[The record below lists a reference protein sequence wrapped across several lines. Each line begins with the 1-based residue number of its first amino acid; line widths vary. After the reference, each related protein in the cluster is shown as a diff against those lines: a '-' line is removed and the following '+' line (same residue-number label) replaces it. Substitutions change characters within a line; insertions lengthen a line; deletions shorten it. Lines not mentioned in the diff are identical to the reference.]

1 MLLLLLQVCRPLGIP
16 VIINDRVDVA
26 LVTDADGVHV
36 GQSDIPAAAVRK
48 MLGPNKILGVSV
60 KTPAEAV
67 QAEADGADYLGSGAV
82 YFTGTKASDVIGVEG
97 FREVCQATRLP
108 VVSIG
113 GVGAS
118 NAGETLAVGAAG
130 VAVVSA
136 VFGAPDVAA
145 ATRELREVVDN
156 CLRQQQ
162 QQQQRD
168 KVEDGVMPAAAVVG

>member
-1 MLLLLLQVCRPLGIP
+1 MTG
-16 VIINDRVDVA
+16 
-26 LVTDADGVHV
+26 ADGVHV

-67 QAEADGADYLGSGAV
+67 QAEADGADYLGSGAI
-82 YFTGTKASDVIGVEG
+82 YPTGTKVTDVIGVQG
-97 FREVCQATRLP
+97 FKDVCDATRLP

-118 NAGETLAVGAAG
+118 NAEETIAVGAAG

-136 VFGAPDVAA
+136 VFGAPDIAA
-145 ATRELREVVDN
+145 ATRELREMVDA
-156 CLRQQQ
+156 CLKQQQ
-162 QQQQRD
+162 QQQ
-168 KVEDGVMPAAAVVG
+168 EEEEEVVPVGALVR